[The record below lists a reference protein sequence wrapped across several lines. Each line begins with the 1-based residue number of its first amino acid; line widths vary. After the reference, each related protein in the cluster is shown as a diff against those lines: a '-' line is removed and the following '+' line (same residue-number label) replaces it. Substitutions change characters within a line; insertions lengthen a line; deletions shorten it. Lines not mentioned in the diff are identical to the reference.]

1 MAWALESE
9 TLSSALPLSD
19 LRVVECGEGV
29 AAAFAT
35 KLMAILGAEV
45 IKVER
50 LAGDVIRERGPF
62 LDDRVDPEQSGLF
75 LYLNADKCGVTLN
88 LSDPGDRARLDRL
101 LASADVLVH
110 NIPLAER
117 AVSGME
123 TRSICASHPHL
134 IVTNISAYGERG
146 PRAHYRAYELN
157 VAHASGA
164 AILAPLNSDRPE
176 LPPLKLFGHQME
188 FQGAIHAAIAT
199 LAACFHRMKSGG
211 GQSIEVSS
219 QGASPRCSS

>member
-1 MAWALESE
+1 MATVVESE
-9 TLSSALPLSD
+9 TVSDALPLSD

-35 KLMAILGAEV
+35 KLMAMLGAEV

-50 LAGDVIRERGPF
+50 PAGDVTRERGPF
-62 LDDRVDPEQSGLF
+62 FDDRVDPEQSGLF

-88 LSDPGDRARLDRL
+88 LSDPSDRARLDHL
-101 LASADVLVH
+101 LATADVLVH

-117 AVSGME
+117 SVSRME

-146 PRAHYRAYELN
+146 
-157 VAHASGA
+157 
-164 AILAPLNSDRPE
+164 
-176 LPPLKLFGHQME
+176 
-188 FQGAIHAAIAT
+188 
-199 LAACFHRMKSGG
+199 
-211 GQSIEVSS
+211 
-219 QGASPRCSS
+219 